1 MISVPLYEHLNI
13 LPLLGSSA
21 SHAASTEPAP
31 YVYLNILLLL
41 GSGALCFILGCVPGR
56 RKTYI
61 KNAEQ
66 VYELPSV
73 PTIQGIAKPTLPD
86 TLLTLFYIAA
96 STLLFHMGYYTSQFY
111 PEPVEEKH
119 VTQLAVW
126 INALAPVIIYIPL
139 IISYFYSTPAHFRF
153 NKKYLWAA
161 LGCVF
166 LVHLINVV
174 LSVSGYYEW
183 LIYTSGTP
191 ETQQA
196 VESIQSAPPS
206 FLIPNIV
213 ATVIVAPFVEEIF
226 FRGFIFRVLS
236 NKVGVATAA
245 IISGVF
251 FGAVHV
257 SLAQTL
263 LLSIFGIIQCYLYVK
278 SHSIIYP
285 MLMHALFNGL
295 SMAAIFISLSL

>member
-13 LPLLGSSA
+13 LPLLGSST

-61 KNAEQ
+61 KNADQ

-96 STLLFHMGYYTSQFY
+96 STLLFYIGYYSSQFY
-111 PEPVEEKH
+111 PEPEEEEP
-119 VTQLAVW
+119 VTRLAIW
-126 INALAPVIIYIPL
+126 INALTPVIIYMPL
-139 IISYFYSTPAHFRF
+139 IISYFYSTPAHFKF

-166 LVHLINVV
+166 LVHIINVV

-183 LIYTSGTP
+183 IIYTSGTP

-196 VESIQSAPPS
+196 VESIQTAPPS
-206 FLIPNIV
+206 FLIPIIV

-278 SHSIIYP
+278 SRSIIYP

>member
-1 MISVPLYEHLNI
+1 MISVPLYVH
-13 LPLLGSSA
+13 
-21 SHAASTEPAP
+21 
-31 YVYLNILLLL
+31 LNILLLL
-41 GSGALCFILGCVPGR
+41 GSGALCFILGCIPGR

-61 KNAEQ
+61 KSEEQ
-66 VYELPSV
+66 IYELPKIPV
-73 PTIQGIAKPTLPD
+73 IQGIAKPSLPD
-86 TLLTLFYIAA
+86 TLLTLFYVAI
-96 STLLFHMGYYTSQFY
+96 STLMFYMGYYTSQFY
-111 PEPVEEKH
+111 PEPVEEEP
-119 VTQLAVW
+119 VTQLTIW
-126 INALAPVIIYIPL
+126 ISSLAPL
-139 IISYFYSTPAHFRF
+139 IIYLPLIICYFYSTSARFKF

-161 LGCVF
+161 LVCVF
-166 LVHLINVV
+166 LVNLINVV
-174 LSVSGYYEW
+174 LGVSGYYEW
-183 LIYTSGTP
+183 LIYISGTP

-213 ATVIVAPFVEEIF
+213 ATVIIAPFVEEIF

-236 NKVGVATAA
+236 SKVGVATAA

-263 LLSIFGIIQCYLYVK
+263 LLSVFGIIQCYLYVK
-278 SHSIIYP
+278 SRSIIYP

-295 SMAAIFISLSL
+295 SMAAIFVSLSL